1 MRTARRLLF
10 VGDMPTPQAFA
21 RNTADKER
29 LTIVAL
35 DPLNDKNRV
44 GAVRAHY
51 NPKEVQIDKTVTWNE
66 HKATGQNEPDYQYT
80 AGNPRTMSMELFF
93 DCAEIKGGHLEPEL
107 EALQLM
113 TLAINPKGSETER
126 RPPLLEINPG
136 PIPNFRCVLESLTI
150 KVTMFNRQMQP
161 VRATAQIKLKEL
173 RRDGSKLKPNG
184 ARDGSRFVENPGTN
198 WQAPT
203 AEELDK
209 AKKQGQKDRWIAE
222 NRHQGL
228 PDPE

>member
-1 MRTARRLLF
+1 MPASSRAFRR
-10 VGDMPTPQAFA
+10 
-21 RNTADKER
+21 NSADNER

-35 DPLNDKNRV
+35 DPLNDKNRI

-93 DCAEIKGGHLEPEL
+93 DAAELEDGHIEGEL

-126 RPPLLEINPG
+126 RPPLLEINNG
-136 PIPNFRCVLESLTI
+136 PIANFRCVLETLTI
-150 KVTMFNRQMQP
+150 KVTMFDKRMHP
-161 VRATAQIKLKEL
+161 TRATAQIKLKEL
-173 RRDGSKLKPNG
+173 RRDGNKLKPNG
-184 ARDGSRFVENPGTN
+184 ARAGGAFMENPGTN
-198 WQAPT
+198 WRAPSE
-203 AEELDK
+203 EELDK